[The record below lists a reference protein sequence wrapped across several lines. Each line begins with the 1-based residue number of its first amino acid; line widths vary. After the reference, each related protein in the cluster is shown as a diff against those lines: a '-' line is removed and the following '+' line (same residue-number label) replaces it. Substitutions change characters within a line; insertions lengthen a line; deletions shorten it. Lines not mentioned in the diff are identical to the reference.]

1 MFNLF
6 PKKKTKEFVP
16 RKYAVYNVD
25 VFNAW
30 WNDPDNGAIYA
41 HPGIYLRTDKLG
53 YSHITEYLQKCHN
66 INLDEWDCHDENME
80 FYQEIFNN
88 WIQQLRKKK

>member
-1 MFNLF
+1 MFGF
-6 PKKKTKEFVP
+6 GKKKPEKKFVP

-30 WNDPDNGAIYA
+30 WNDPDNGATYA

-53 YSHITEYLQKCHN
+53 ISHIHEYLTYCHN
-66 INLDEWDCHDENME
+66 IDIYEWDFYHDNLQ
-80 FYQEIFNN
+80 FIDDIRKD